1 MPTAVIAE
9 DEPLL
14 ADVLREHLADV
25 WPELSVAACATDG
38 DMALSTIRAL
48 HPDVAFLDIRM
59 PGLSGLQVARHL
71 LDDAHVPVIVFVTA
85 YDQYA
90 LDAFDAAAVDYL
102 LKPVARERLSR
113 CAERVRQRLA
123 QAPPAAL
130 GTLLEQLQA
139 HLGGAGGVAEAGRAA
154 EAPARAARLRF
165 IRASLGEVTRQ
176 IPIEDVLY
184 FDAQDKYVA
193 VVTRDGSALVRTA
206 LTDLLAALDPER
218 FTQIHR
224 STIVNLDAIDT
235 IRRDISGRVFV
246 HLKGAPGGRDTR
258 LPVSR
263 QFAGQ
268 FRGM

>member
-25 WPELSVAACATDG
+25 WPELSVVACATDG

-48 HPDVAFLDIRM
+48 RPDVAFLDIRM

-139 HLGGAGGVAEAGRAA
+139 HLGGAGGAA